1 MLILG
6 SYGFSHTQVRL
17 KMGELIQDRTGNM
30 LIIPLACMFEE
41 ETGQREKNCAA
52 MLGFRAENIFVFDSA
67 NPDAYI
73 NIQSPKTIL

>member
-17 KMGELIQDRTGNM
+17 KIGELIPDQTGNM
-30 LIIPLACMFEE
+30 LIVPLACMFEE

-52 MLGFRAENIFVFDSA
+52 MLGFKTENIFVFLIFLFFFLVHNVLCSF
-67 NPDAYI
+67 
-73 NIQSPKTIL
+73 